1 MDDIHWDLHQK
12 KTDHQVFS
20 PVTQEVGGHLER
32 EGLPRPLFQPLAS
45 EKPSRARRHLPLWRM
60 SSILPRC
67 RVWCLDVRD
76 LRSCEWTRTLEI
88 VCFFLRRMGPNW
100 SHKMSPPFS
109 IFSERGSDWG
119 LRSSF
124 PTSNLN
130 RLQRMAWEEGTGVPW
145 TGWGLDSHGGMHDH
159 NYHIY
164 IHTPSFDGGT
174 RGFFCLDVK
183 GSMSPH
189 CSCEMSPSSIHPNP
203 LGIESGPLLGRL
215 HKIKW

>member
-88 VCFFLRRMGPNW
+88 VCFFWGGWVLIGHIRC
-100 SHKMSPPFS
+100 HLLFQ
-109 IFSERGSDWG
+109 FFLSEGATGAYEVLS
-119 LRSSF
+119 LH
-124 PTSNLN
+124 PT
-130 RLQRMAWEEGTGVPW
+130 W
-145 TGWGLDSHGGMHDH
+145 TGCSAWHGKRAQGYLEQDEVWIPMVGCMTTITT
-159 NYHIY
+159 YTY
-164 IHTPSFDGGT
+164 IHHLLTVAHVVFFAWMWRVVCRHTVLVKWVHLQSTP
-174 RGFFCLDVK
+174 
-183 GSMSPH
+183 
-189 CSCEMSPSSIHPNP
+189 I
-203 LGIESGPLLGRL
+203 RL
-215 HKIKW
+215 A